1 MILDIFSSDLSI
13 DLGTANTIIFVKN
26 KGLVLDEPSVVSIS
40 DEGGKKRVKAVG
52 LEAKTMLGRTPEN
65 IETIRPLKDGV
76 IADFTTTE
84 KMLQYFI
91 KKASKKNFILGP
103 RVLICVPSGAT
114 QVERRA
120 IKESAEGA
128 GARKVYLIEEPVAA
142 ALGAGLPIDDAVGSM
157 VFDIGGGT
165 TEIAVLSLGG
175 IVYSES
181 VKVGGDKFND
191 SILNYIK
198 WNYGILIGE
207 ATAEKIKHT
216 IATAY
221 PGKDLKEMEVK
232 GRNMSEGIPRSFRIN
247 SNEILEALQD
257 PLKKLQM
264 LLKLHLKQRRPNL
277 VQT

>member
-1 MILDIFSSDLSI
+1 
-13 DLGTANTIIFVKN
+13 
-26 KGLVLDEPSVVSIS
+26 
-40 DEGGKKRVKAVG
+40 
-52 LEAKTMLGRTPEN
+52 
-65 IETIRPLKDGV
+65 
-76 IADFTTTE
+76 
-84 KMLQYFI
+84 
-91 KKASKKNFILGP
+91 
-103 RVLICVPSGAT
+103 
-114 QVERRA
+114 
-120 IKESAEGA
+120 
-128 GARKVYLIEEPVAA
+128 
-142 ALGAGLPIDDAVGSM
+142 M

-257 PLKKLQM
+257 PLKEITNAVKTALEATYELSTDIAENGIVLTGGGALLTGLNKLIQEETGIPVIIADDPLTCVARGGGLALE
-264 LLKLHLKQRRPNL
+264 LLIKKDKIQSL
-277 VQT
+277 